1 MALELIYTSAIRGLR
16 AGTSGFCTVAMT
28 KGMPPALVPRLE
40 ALGGYRAGPSGQSP
54 HAHCFWRVETPTGI
68 AHVLSIV
75 GPAPPDHTARSNK
88 IATYVV
94 LAPDELVAAGPA
106 WLLSQPGLL
115 RSSWSGEAAWIDT
128 PVRVPTTRDVGP
140 RPCTAWQAATGD
152 AGWAGVLASAF
163 LRDQARPIHVIYGAA
178 TEPLPL
184 VEEAIRLL
192 PEWARWRATFSTYF
206 LQPVAGTPCAWRFC
220 LEGTPAA
227 DVARQSK
234 GLVIDTTRAAGLA
247 PDSKFTRMARTGV
260 DEELVAAQK
269 AARSA
274 ARPSGTGVA
283 SVGKVARPVD
293 APIEL
298 ADDAAGELP
307 NTPRRRVLEFDADE
321 GSESS
326 ESPRRANNS
335 AVLALVAA
343 ALTLLL
349 LTLVF
354 ILTTYAGKTPP
365 TPATPATIDTPV
377 ASEKPKRELEPL
389 HLKAGVDDSPSV
401 NPRKD
406 SVDSTLNPP
415 KDDVGN
421 GDLDTS
427 SGTKAAVIAP
437 DAIMEQPA
445 EAVSMDPKEPAETP
459 ESEMPTVPDA
469 PVAPAAPAA
478 PPVPAAPIAPA
489 IPVAVA
495 PLVMPTIAKWAAVSA
510 FETFTVG
517 SVQLRLHVDIGE
529 GSGRTARF
537 VSSKSLASAD
547 VKVMPS
553 GGIEFG
559 RPTISAKPS
568 IEGSQLVVT
577 GFASGS
583 VPETLKV
590 ALTGAG
596 DETSDN
602 FNAVAALQLA
612 LERCTVEVFDKGGK
626 SLGLV
631 QLRAKSTK
639 PLIVGDSKNML
650 FADLGDS
657 PIDVQVTAPSQSSS
671 TIRVRQM
678 QSQTVNIADNLT
690 LSVNRAVEKSST
702 SLRAE
707 ALSGSAPGIQR
718 TTLATELQQLAAR
731 KRSCGVVR
739 AFANGGLRPRDFDQD
754 LQAVQ
759 NALLPEEQAK
769 FLGNN
774 GQSLL
779 ITDNAV
785 MRQMVDTVLP
795 RIESDLDRVSKL
807 LNETK
812 AAGQGKPSTPQ
823 WRIRVSNE
831 DGVVLLDSAITQ
843 RGGKQ

>member
-40 ALGGYRAGPSGQSP
+40 ALGGYRAGPSGHSP

-106 WLLSQPGLL
+106 WLLSQPGFL

-140 RPCTAWQAATGD
+140 RPCSAWQTATGD

-234 GLVIDTTRAAGLA
+234 GLVIDTTRAAGSA

-269 AARSA
+269 AARAA
-274 ARPSGTGVA
+274 ARPSGVVVA
-283 SVGKVARPVD
+283 PVGKVARPMD

-298 ADDAAGELP
+298 ADDMAGELP
-307 NTPRRRVLEFDADE
+307 STPRRRALEFDADE
-321 GSESS
+321 GVESS
-326 ESPRRANNS
+326 ESPRRTNNS
-335 AVLALVAA
+335 AVLAMVAA

-354 ILTTYAGKTPP
+354 ILTTYAGKTPAN
-365 TPATPATIDTPV
+365 PATTDTPV
-377 ASEKPKRELEPL
+377 TPEKPRRELEPL
-389 HLKAGVDDSPSV
+389 HLKAGGDDLPSA
-401 NPRKD
+401 NPQKD

-415 KDDVGN
+415 KDDAGN
-421 GDLDTS
+421 RDQDTS
-427 SGTKAAVIAP
+427 SGTKPAVDAP
-437 DAIMEQPA
+437 KATDERPA
-445 EAVSMDPKEPAETP
+445 EAVPMDPKQAAETS
-459 ESEMPTVPDA
+459 ESESTA
-469 PVAPAAPAA
+469 SPVAPAAPIA
-478 PPVPAAPIAPA
+478 PITPVTPVTPAALGAQA
-489 IPVAVA
+489 IPVIDA
-495 PLVMPTIAKWAAVSA
+495 PLVMPTIAKWSAASA
-510 FETFTVG
+510 FETVTVG
-517 SVQLRLHVDIGE
+517 SVQLRLRVDIGD

-537 VSSKSLASAD
+537 VSSKSLVSAD
-547 VKVMPS
+547 VKITPS

-559 RPTISAKPS
+559 SPTISAKPS

-577 GFASGS
+577 GSASGS

-590 ALTGAG
+590 ALTDAG
-596 DETSDN
+596 DGSADKLD
-602 FNAVAALQLA
+602 AVAALQRA

-626 SLGLV
+626 SLGLA

-639 PLIVGDSKNML
+639 PLVVGDTKNMV

-657 PIDVQVTAPSQSSS
+657 PIDVQVTSQSQSSS
-671 TIRVRQM
+671 TIRVGQM
-678 QSQTVNIADNLT
+678 QSQTVNIADNFT
-690 LSVNRAVEKSST
+690 LSVNRAVQKSST

-718 TTLATELQQLAAR
+718 TTLATEVQQLAAR

-739 AFANGGLRPRDFDQD
+739 AVANGSLRPKDFDQD

-779 ITDNAV
+779 ITDITV
-785 MRQMVDTVLP
+785 MRQMVDAVLP

-812 AAGQGKPSTPQ
+812 AASQGKSSTPQ